1 MILLDIEDNWYF
13 FLVFAGGFLGIAG
26 IVLFLES
33 RRDHDD
39 ILQLNPLI
47 VLRNILLNQIGF
59 YMVYLL
65 VTFTLDITANE
76 IFWWTQVF
84 AAIETSFVTKRGLIT
99 SLSLIVSLASTCL
112 ATAATIQTYRS
123 MLDYCFTVFVIHFI
137 IVSIVGAEFPVY
149 GAWWVGCGVGLILFM
164 ILSERLS
171 YHLETMSYQSRLL
184 EPAYKS
190 RKSKKEETEL
200 PTISES
206 DEHLTTSSSYPSSQ
220 SKDKEDEE
228 KPKGKP
234 KGQSDGEE
242 SSNSQDAGDSSKE
255 SQPSKET
262 EEGSGGNKT
271 DGTGRIKQGEEKEK
285 EKEKEK
291 KNGVKKRKNQEEKA
305 LKEDGNSTEE
315 EVPLSNRR
323 GNRGSSSPK
332 SDKKIP
338 SSVKSL
344 PLKEHETGKK
354 DKLKNAKMRD
364 VEKKRSKNCR
374 INKIGK

>member
-1 MILLDIEDNWYF
+1 
-13 FLVFAGGFLGIAG
+13 
-26 IVLFLES
+26 
-33 RRDHDD
+33 
-39 ILQLNPLI
+39 
-47 VLRNILLNQIGF
+47 
-59 YMVYLL
+59 MVYLL
-65 VTFTLDITANE
+65 VTFTLDIAANE

-285 EKEKEK
+285 EKKS
-291 KNGVKKRKNQEEKA
+291 GVKKRKNQEEKA

-315 EVPLSNRR
+315 ELPLSNRR
-323 GNRGSSSPK
+323 GNRGSTSPK

-344 PLKEHETGKK
+344 PLKERETGKK

-364 VEKKRSKNCR
+364 V
-374 INKIGK
+374 